1 MIERS
6 REQKRMEQRNKEI
19 QEVCVVREIAPET
32 GARYHLVYAPRRADL
47 RYRCPCCYYKT
58 LQIRGSYD
66 ICPVCFW
73 EDDGQDDMGAD
84 IIRGGPNGGLSLAQ
98 ARQNYRQIGA
108 CEERVLELVRPPL
121 PQEL

>member
-1 MIERS
+1 
-6 REQKRMEQRNKEI
+6 
-19 QEVCVVREIAPET
+19 
-32 GARYHLVYAPRRADL
+32 
-47 RYRCPCCYYKT
+47 
-58 LQIRGSYD
+58 
-66 ICPVCFW
+66 
-73 EDDGQDDMGAD
+73 MGAD